1 MLLTLGLHKNSLV
14 RSYSE
19 HRILTPKIPK
29 QSGKTV
35 VTILVTTVSIFRM
48 VLSASRRLPC
58 GERPDRVSFFVRHSA
73 ILLNIHPDTRI
84 VNSRILNLPVK
95 ALRFFIVSHQR
106 YHYARASLLAFFSQ
120 TIQ

>member
-1 MLLTLGLHKNSLV
+1 MLLTFGLHKNSLV

-29 QSGKTV
+29 QSEKTV

-58 GERPDRVSFFVRHSA
+58 GERPEGGRLFCGCSLKKFLRL
-73 ILLNIHPDTRI
+73 ILKNNPCY
-84 VNSRILNLPVK
+84 
-95 ALRFFIVSHQR
+95 FC
-106 YHYARASLLAFFSQ
+106 RAG
-120 TIQ
+120 I